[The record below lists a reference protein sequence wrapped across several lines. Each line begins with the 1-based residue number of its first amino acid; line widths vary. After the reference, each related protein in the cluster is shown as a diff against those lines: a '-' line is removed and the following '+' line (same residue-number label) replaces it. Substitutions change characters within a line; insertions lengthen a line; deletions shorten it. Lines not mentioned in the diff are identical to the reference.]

1 MKNRLL
7 AFVFFVCFGN
17 FLFSQQT
24 CQISQTLLNCGFVNP
39 VNCPIVNQP
48 YIENTCLAGIER
60 ILARALDMEYIVET
74 NIPNADTCNQDP
86 ANWSFYCPDE
96 YCSAI
101 QMMVDLNA
109 SMIVRAAG
117 KWGGSHQIHEGSGY
131 EIVVEQLVCDINR
144 MYDCAG
150 LIRPVIQAGIFE
162 FIDIDENWDDQL
174 IIPVQVINRFAND
187 PEFDSAYYTNNGIPK
202 QDLIFRENRIV
213 NLSIPFL
220 ADCPDV
226 SRIEGRMWLYYCARF
241 YIDRGYTALHMG
253 QVRMWGWNDLAE
265 DGAYDITYNLLTMI
279 REYATSIGSF
289 VVMNAENPALGE
301 NPNNQ
306 TEYNLFFV
314 DPQNPTKR
322 LLLFDFDAHPIR
334 PREIT
339 SPPTVDAIFPEC
351 SANAYPPDNPFNS
364 APCMGEEFP
373 AIIDECAVCHWG
385 SGNTSGISPMG
396 CEVENMPY
404 FMYFDFGAGETCS
417 NNIPAGEP
425 GNFENT
431 YGFDDTNWFMQL
443 APACQAAFLE
453 HYFCAV
459 RQFCGAQAFLQ
470 IPGRIS
476 AGNPV
481 DECAINIFNNPP
493 EVYRL
498 DHPDNQVVYN
508 LVDDFFN
515 PEPYKPEFSISK
527 TCGDLLYA
535 DLYCEGETPVPGERI
550 YCFEKQIAKY
560 EFEVTNPNCISVYS
574 WHVQLSDGSWFPV
587 TYGNKLVIEPYYSF
601 GSDSYT
607 VTLREDNMGF
617 APDNFGSQ
625 STSIKLNLEAFCCT
639 PLGIEDCRGLWG
651 IWGRGA
657 KDDTLSN
664 TNNSLSVYP
673 NPATDYCFLSGL
685 NFNEPME
692 SSIFLIDILGRVIH
706 ANFSKVNQDQI
717 RIDLSDLPS
726 GMYWAVATLG
736 GQNPVYSNKFIVNR
750 NSSLD
755 DRMK

>member
-322 LLLFDFDAHPIR
+322 LLLFDF
-334 PREIT
+334 
-339 SPPTVDAIFPEC
+339 
-351 SANAYPPDNPFNS
+351 
-364 APCMGEEFP
+364 
-373 AIIDECAVCHWG
+373 
-385 SGNTSGISPMG
+385 
-396 CEVENMPY
+396 
-404 FMYFDFGAGETCS
+404 GAGETCS

-470 IPGRIS
+470 IPGRSS